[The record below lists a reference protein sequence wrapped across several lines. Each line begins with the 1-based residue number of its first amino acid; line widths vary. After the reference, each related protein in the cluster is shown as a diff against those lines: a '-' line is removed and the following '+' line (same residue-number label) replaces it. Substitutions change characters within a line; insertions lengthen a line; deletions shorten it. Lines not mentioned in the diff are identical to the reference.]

1 MNAASPLLN
10 VYRRTDI
17 VMDRGEDVYLYDTAG
32 KRYLDLSAGIAVN
45 VLGHGHPAI
54 VKALKD
60 QSEKLWHCS
69 NYFHTKPLDAFAG
82 ELTQAARMDQ
92 VFFASSGTEAVE
104 TAIKM
109 IRRYSIAKGK
119 PERHD
124 ILVAESAFHG
134 RTLGA
139 LSACGHAK
147 SREGFGRLLDNFVTV
162 PFSNLDALDYAINE
176 NTAGILLETIQG
188 EGGIRPHT
196 SAYLKKVRALAEE
209 HDLILALDEVQCG
222 YGRTGSLFTYMEYGI
237 EPDIVISAKGI
248 GGGFPLS
255 AVLVKQKVGDVM
267 TKGSHGS
274 TYGSNPLACA
284 VGHAVLRE
292 ITKPGFLDGVKQRGT
307 YFMQQLQELCKEFP
321 LLFSTVRGRGLM
333 LGVAFSPTENK
344 YLFANQLLEN
354 GLIVAPA
361 VTDVLRILPS
371 LTITK
376 EHIDE
381 AIGIFRQVA
390 QNYRG

>member
-17 VMDRGEDVYLYDTAG
+17 VMERGEDVYLYDTSG
-32 KRYLDLSAGIAVN
+32 KRYLDCAAGIAVN
-45 VLGHGHPAI
+45 ILGHAHPAM
-54 VKALKD
+54 VNALKD

-69 NYFHTKPLDAFAG
+69 NYFHTEALDSFAAS
-82 ELTQAARMDQ
+82 LTKAAGMDQ
-92 VFFASSGTEAVE
+92 VFFGSSGTEAVE
-104 TAIKM
+104 AAIKM
-109 IRRYSIAKGK
+109 IRRYPIANSK
-119 PERHD
+119 PERTD
-124 ILVAESAFHG
+124 IIVAESAFHG

-139 LSACGHAK
+139 LSACGHEK
-147 SREGFGRLLDNFVTV
+147 SRSGFGKLLDGFVTV
-162 PFSNLDALDYAINE
+162 PFNSLDVLEHAITE

-188 EGGIRPHT
+188 EGGIRPHA
-196 SAYLKKVRALAEE
+196 SSYLKKVRALADQY
-209 HDLILALDEVQCG
+209 DLVLALDEVQCG
-222 YGRTGSLFTYMEYGI
+222 YGRTGSLFAYMDYGI

-255 AVLVKQKVGDVM
+255 AVLVKNKIGAVM
-267 TKGSHGS
+267 TPGSHGS

-284 VGHAVLRE
+284 VGAAVLSE
-292 ITKPGFLDGVKQRGT
+292 ITKPGFLASVEQRGK
-307 YFMQQLQELCKEFP
+307 YFIQQLQELCKDFP
-321 LLFSTVRGRGLM
+321 DQFSTVRGRGLIIG
-333 LGVAFSPTENK
+333 LGIVATDLK
-344 YLFANQLLEN
+344 YIISNQLLES

-390 QNYRG
+390 QTYRG